1 MCETG
6 RSTDIKLVDFGLSTR
21 LNPQEEVRVST
32 ATPEFAA
39 PEIADHNPVGF
50 YTDMWAVGVLSYIL
64 LSGLSPFAGTDQM
77 DTLRNVSRASFDF
90 KDEAFRDISDGAK
103 DFITKLLVKSP
114 EYVVGIKFIRSVNEE
129 EGLC

>member
-64 LSGLSPFAGTDQM
+64 LSGLSPFTGTDQM

-90 KDEAFRDISDGAK
+90 LFEAFRDISDGAK

-114 EYVVGIKFIRSVNEE
+114 EYVVGIGFIRSAN
-129 EGLC
+129 